1 MMVEE
6 YLYNRVTI
14 SLEEFIKT
22 FLKKWKLTAV
32 IVVAFA
38 LLFAGVSFVFG
49 EEISAPASEEYIYWE
64 QNLKNVTNYREH
76 SILMQANPMEI
87 YQETIFL
94 QNVSDKEIMKNYVT
108 SSQLWEDL
116 ETERSKMYANE
127 LVQWKEEETSGI
139 VEIVLSHATEEEC
152 NSWMLYLENKILEF
166 DSNIEII
173 KGSENIVTDE
183 VLLERQQ
190 KKYKDIGFAEQ
201 LLDESQA
208 AYTIKVSV
216 ELAAFIGAIVGCA
229 CSCVLVMIYL
239 MFKKK

>member
-1 MMVEE
+1 MVTE
-6 YLYNRVTI
+6 YLYNRITI
-14 SLEEFIKT
+14 SLEEFLKT
-22 FLKKWKLTAV
+22 FLKKWKITAV
-32 IVVAFA
+32 IVGAFA
-38 LLFAGVSFVFG
+38 LLFAGVSFMFG
-49 EEISAPASEEYIYWE
+49 EEISAPASEEYLYWE
-64 QNLKNVTNYREH
+64 ENLEYVINYREY

-94 QNVSDKEIMKNYVT
+94 QNVSDKEIVKNYVT
-108 SSQLWEDL
+108 SSLLWEDL

-127 LVQWKEEETSGI
+127 LVQWKEVETSGL

-152 NSWMLYLENKILEF
+152 SSWMLYLENKILEV

-173 KGSENIVTDE
+173 KGSKNIATNE
-183 VLLERQQ
+183 ALLERQQ

-216 ELAAFIGAIVGCA
+216 ELAAFIGAIVGGM
-229 CSCVLVMIYL
+229 CSSVFIMLCL
-239 MFKKK
+239 MFKKR